1 LTLLW
6 EKKDESSS
14 IEFYFIM
21 SETEVILVESFDGRS
36 HSFLYIP
43 FEQKTLQMQKMQICA
58 ELNLVQQS
66 QNRNC

>member
-1 LTLLW
+1 
-6 EKKDESSS
+6 
-14 IEFYFIM
+14 M

-58 ELNLVQQS
+58 EFNSVQQS